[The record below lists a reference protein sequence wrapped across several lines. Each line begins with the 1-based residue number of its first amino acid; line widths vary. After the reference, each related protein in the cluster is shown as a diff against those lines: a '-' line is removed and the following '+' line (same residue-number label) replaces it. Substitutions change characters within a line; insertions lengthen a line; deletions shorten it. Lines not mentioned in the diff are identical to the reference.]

1 MNSNTL
7 GNATVQHSRW
17 EDEGK
22 GINPI
27 DWTAINNNQYVI
39 DKVEPTD
46 DLISK
51 TKAQAAEV

>member
-7 GNATVQHSRW
+7 GDATIQQTRW
-17 EDEGK
+17 EDKDMGST
-22 GINPI
+22 PI

-39 DKVEPTD
+39 EKVEPTD

-51 TKAQAAEV
+51 TKA